1 MSSLWFKIVTMSKE
15 KNKQIMNEIL
25 TDGRI
30 IKEGFTGV
38 YFLVKGEKLLTSI
51 EIHTN
56 AGGDPEVFKAWE
68 ASQKDKEYF
77 YNEWHSFASNKHD
90 GIDS

>member
-1 MSSLWFKIVTMSKE
+1 MNKKE
-15 KNKQIMNEIL
+15 NKKIMNEIL
-25 TDGRI
+25 QDGRI

-38 YFLVKGEKLLTSI
+38 YFMVKGEKLLTSI

-77 YNEWHSFASNKHD
+77 YNE
-90 GIDS
+90 

>member
-1 MSSLWFKIVTMSKE
+1 MRKDKDANVL
-15 KNKQIMNEIL
+15 NEL
-25 TDGRI
+25 LQDRRI

-38 YFLVKGEKLLTSI
+38 YFMIKGGKLLSSL

-68 ASQKDKEYF
+68 KSQKDKEYF
-77 YNEWHSFASNKHD
+77 SSE
-90 GIDS
+90 

>member
-1 MSSLWFKIVTMSKE
+1 MSKDE
-15 KNKQIMNEIL
+15 SKKIMNEIL

-30 IKEGFTGV
+30 IKEGFTGI

-51 EIHTN
+51 EIHID

-68 ASQKDKEYF
+68 ASQKNKEYF
-77 YNEWHSFASNKHD
+77 YNE
-90 GIDS
+90 

>member
-1 MSSLWFKIVTMSKE
+1 MSKDE
-15 KNKQIMNEIL
+15 SKRIMNEIL

-56 AGGDPEVFKAWE
+56 AGGDPEVLKAWE
-68 ASQKDKEYF
+68 ASQKDRKYF
-77 YNEWHSFASNKHD
+77 YNE
-90 GIDS
+90 

>member
-1 MSSLWFKIVTMSKE
+1 MSKE
-15 KNKQIMNEIL
+15 KSKKIMNEIL
-25 TDGRI
+25 TDDRI
-30 IKEGFTGV
+30 IKEGFTGI

-77 YNEWHSFASNKHD
+77 YNE
-90 GIDS
+90 

>member
-1 MSSLWFKIVTMSKE
+1 MSKKE
-15 KNKQIMNEIL
+15 GKQIMSEIL

-38 YFLVKGEKLLTSI
+38 YFVVNGEKLLTSL

-56 AGGDPEVFKAWE
+56 AGGDPEVFKTWE
-68 ASQKDKEYF
+68 ESQKDKEYF
-77 YNEWHSFASNKHD
+77 S
-90 GIDS
+90 

>member
-1 MSSLWFKIVTMSKE
+1 MSEKE
-15 KNKQIMNEIL
+15 SKQILSEIL

-38 YFLVKGEKLLTSI
+38 YFIVNGEKLLTSL

-68 ASQKDKEYF
+68 ESQKDKEYF
-77 YNEWHSFASNKHD
+77 S
-90 GIDS
+90 

>member
-1 MSSLWFKIVTMSKE
+1 MSKD
-15 KNKQIMNEIL
+15 KSKKIMNEIL

-30 IKEGFTGV
+30 IKEGFTGI

-68 ASQKDKEYF
+68 AFQKR
-77 YNEWHSFASNKHD
+77 
-90 GIDS
+90 

>member
-1 MSSLWFKIVTMSKE
+1 MIKKE
-15 KNKQIMNEIL
+15 NKKIMNEIL
-25 TDGRI
+25 QNGRI

-38 YFLVKGEKLLTSI
+38 YFMVKGEKLLTSI
-51 EIHTN
+51 DIHTN

-77 YNEWHSFASNKHD
+77 YNE
-90 GIDS
+90 

>member
-1 MSSLWFKIVTMSKE
+1 MSKE
-15 KNKQIMNEIL
+15 KSKKIMNQL
-25 TDGRI
+25 LKDGRI

-38 YFLVKGEKLLTSI
+38 YFVVNGEKLLTSL

-68 ASQKDKEYF
+68 ESQKDKEYF
-77 YNEWHSFASNKHD
+77 S
-90 GIDS
+90 

>member
-1 MSSLWFKIVTMSKE
+1 MSKDKKKE
-15 KNKQIMNEIL
+15 IMNEIL

-38 YFLVKGEKLLTSI
+38 SFLVKGEKLLTSI

-56 AGGDPEVFKAWE
+56 VGGDPEIFKAWE
-68 ASQKDKEYF
+68 TSQKDKEYF
-77 YNEWHSFASNKHD
+77 CNE
-90 GIDS
+90 

>member
-1 MSSLWFKIVTMSKE
+1 MRNDKDANVLDE
-15 KNKQIMNEIL
+15 LLE
-25 TDGRI
+25 DGRI

-38 YFLVKGEKLLTSI
+38 YFMVKDGKLLSSL

-68 ASQKDKEYF
+68 ESQKEKEYF
-77 YNEWHSFASNKHD
+77 SNE
-90 GIDS
+90 

>member
-1 MSSLWFKIVTMSKE
+1 MRKDKDANVLDE
-15 KNKQIMNEIL
+15 LLQ
-25 TDGRI
+25 DGRI

-38 YFLVKGEKLLTSI
+38 YFMVKDGTLLSSL

-68 ASQKDKEYF
+68 ESQKDKEYF
-77 YNEWHSFASNKHD
+77 SSE
-90 GIDS
+90 

>member
-1 MSSLWFKIVTMSKE
+1 MNKKE
-15 KNKQIMNEIL
+15 NKKIMNEIL
-25 TDGRI
+25 QDGRI

-38 YFLVKGEKLLTSI
+38 YFMVKGEKLLTSI
-51 EIHTN
+51 DIHTN

-77 YNEWHSFASNKHD
+77 YNE
-90 GIDS
+90 

>member
-1 MSSLWFKIVTMSKE
+1 MSKNE
-15 KNKQIMNEIL
+15 SKQIMNEIL

-38 YFLVKGEKLLTSI
+38 YFLFKGEKLLTSI

-56 AGGDPEVFKAWE
+56 AGGDPDVFKAWKE
-68 ASQKDKEYF
+68 SQKDKEYF
-77 YNEWHSFASNKHD
+77 YNE
-90 GIDS
+90 

>member
-1 MSSLWFKIVTMSKE
+1 MNKKE
-15 KNKQIMNEIL
+15 NKKIMNEIL
-25 TDGRI
+25 QDGRI

-38 YFLVKGEKLLTSI
+38 YFMVKGEKLLTSI
-51 EIHTN
+51 DIHAN

-77 YNEWHSFASNKHD
+77 YNE
-90 GIDS
+90 

>member
-1 MSSLWFKIVTMSKE
+1 MNRKE
-15 KNKQIMNEIL
+15 NKKIMNEIL
-25 TDGRI
+25 QDGRI

-38 YFLVKGEKLLTSI
+38 YFMVNDEKLLTSI
-51 EIHTN
+51 DIHTN

-77 YNEWHSFASNKHD
+77 YNE
-90 GIDS
+90 